1 MCGSGSTKVLN
12 TDPIRIRIDN
22 TGFLQSLFSPQL
34 YSRVTWAVLPGVV
47 HWSIPNGS
55 GDLTGVPNGLV
66 VPTWMNSHLKWLYV
80 CPLGNKNK
88 KLSLW
93 PYFIMEWNFYYLSIL
108 FETSDSFKSNCPP
121 PFPAGPGVWIFRARV
136 LSRVL
141 LFLGTDPREFYQN
154 MCRWFLKDKILK
166 SFCSNLIKIK
176 SFSVR
181 SEPACL
187 YATEYMGSDVPFSI
201 SFYVTPTLYL
211 AFFSLTCP

>member
-12 TDPIRIRIDN
+12 TDPIRIRIHN

-93 PYFIMEWNFYYLSIL
+93 PYFIIVWNFYYLSIL

-121 PFPAGPGVWIFRARV
+121 PPLQDRV
-136 LSRVL
+136 FVTIEISHIQSPCSQSSPLISR
-141 LFLGTDPREFYQN
+141 N
-154 MCRWFLKDKILK
+154 W
-166 SFCSNLIKIK
+166 SNGI
-176 SFSVR
+176 
-181 SEPACL
+181 
-187 YATEYMGSDVPFSI
+187 
-201 SFYVTPTLYL
+201 
-211 AFFSLTCP
+211 